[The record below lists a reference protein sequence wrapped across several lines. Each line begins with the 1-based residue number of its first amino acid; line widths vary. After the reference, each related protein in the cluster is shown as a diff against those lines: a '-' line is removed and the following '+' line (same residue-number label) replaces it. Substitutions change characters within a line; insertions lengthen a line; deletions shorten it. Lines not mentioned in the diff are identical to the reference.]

1 MKTKPPEIESAI
13 VRRIKPPEGT
23 SADAVYDFQCPR
35 TGRQFMIR
43 RYDDDYFLE
52 ELVPIGI
59 WDEQTKGRTL
69 EPLFE
74 KVSMR
79 ARPNDFKHVLL
90 RKLSGTRSLDC
101 PGASRYLIIRATVGE
116 GKPIYSHSLSE
127 CAGRISDA
135 LNTNAYYQ
143 AWQAPAEKTKAEE
156 INEVKQS
163 ILYWQLILKALDLV
177 EPGTVFK
184 GTFTT
189 MGGRICDEVKK
200 DLLTYFNAPSHELWD
215 RLFSQCI
222 VHKDTLWK
230 AWCDYDPTAPRT
242 MNQEGK
248 RVWPKIPGGEQLREA
263 IRACVQ
269 SNREQ
274 AEEALSRNTALLK
287 RLLHKGQ
294 PNLKLVTI

>member
-69 EPLFE
+69 ESLFE

-101 PGASRYLIIRATVGE
+101 PGASRYL
-116 GKPIYSHSLSE
+116 
-127 CAGRISDA
+127 
-135 LNTNAYYQ
+135 
-143 AWQAPAEKTKAEE
+143 
-156 INEVKQS
+156 
-163 ILYWQLILKALDLV
+163 
-177 EPGTVFK
+177 
-184 GTFTT
+184 
-189 MGGRICDEVKK
+189 
-200 DLLTYFNAPSHELWD
+200 
-215 RLFSQCI
+215 
-222 VHKDTLWK
+222 
-230 AWCDYDPTAPRT
+230 
-242 MNQEGK
+242 
-248 RVWPKIPGGEQLREA
+248 
-263 IRACVQ
+263 
-269 SNREQ
+269 
-274 AEEALSRNTALLK
+274 
-287 RLLHKGQ
+287 
-294 PNLKLVTI
+294 